1 MRLWIGYLTTE
12 YIFPY
17 EGTVLE
23 ILWSKV
29 KEEATKYNS
38 ISMEILQSLQRLSL
52 PFCVSPSLSLNPVME
67 CFPVPP
73 GA

>member
-1 MRLWIGYLTTE
+1 MRLWVGYLTTE
-12 YIFPY
+12 YIIPY

-29 KEEATKYNS
+29 KEEATKYNY
-38 ISMEILQSLQRLSL
+38 ISMEILQSLQRLSIPL
-52 PFCVSPSLSLNPVME
+52 SLSLSLNPVME
-67 CFPVPP
+67 RFPVPP